1 MLLYLGLYFPSNK
14 EFVTTVTELIAIA
27 KPASIGSQPNTPNP
41 RIGTN
46 APAAIGIK
54 PVLYANA
61 QNKFCFIFETVLL
74 SKSNAVTTSLIL
86 SFNNPNIYNLTIFF
100 TIIATNQF
108 LCN

>member
-1 MLLYLGLYFPSNK
+1 MYFPSNK

-27 KPASIGSQPNTPNP
+27 NPASIGSQPNTPNP
-41 RIGTN
+41 RIGTS

-74 SKSNAVTTSLIL
+74 PKSSAVTTSLISSL
-86 SFNNPNIYNLTIFF
+86 ISIIPPVSF
-100 TIIATNQF
+100 AT
-108 LCN
+108 